1 MPVFLVSY
9 GSHDWPVRRLA
20 ILVTLPFWKPLR
32 LSFLFLFSSFRVG
45 RCLAS
50 PRYMRRSQFKIGY
63 QQLRQVTKKFYLLID
78 TSISPFLY
86 IYARGGIYWSLFH
99 FTVQRYQILLCV
111 AHTSEAYYA
120 ASFWRS
126 TDHSRVGRMD
136 LHLTWTFSPID
147 LMIGRSIDTRSNSA
161 GSSTH
166 VITIT

>member
-9 GSHDWPVRRLA
+9 GSHDWPVSWS
-20 ILVTLPFWKPLR
+20 ILGNLTFLETSPIVVS
-32 LSFLFLFSSFRVG
+32 LSFLVLPCG
-45 RCLAS
+45 PLPLAS

-86 IYARGGIYWSLFH
+86 SYARGGIYWSLFH

-111 AHTSEAYYA
+111 AHTSEDYYA